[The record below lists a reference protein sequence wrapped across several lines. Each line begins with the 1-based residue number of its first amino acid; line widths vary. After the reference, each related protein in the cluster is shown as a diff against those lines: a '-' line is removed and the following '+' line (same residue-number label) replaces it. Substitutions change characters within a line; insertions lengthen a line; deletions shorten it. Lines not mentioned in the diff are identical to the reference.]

1 MRRAVVFCIVAAC
14 GDGGGDDPFAPD
26 ATGPPPDAY
35 QDFAGPLF
43 DPDHL
48 VEISIDLAP
57 ADWDAL
63 RAQTRTFASVLEG
76 DCLAAP
82 RPSPFTIYPGS
93 ITIDGTRIDN
103 VGVKK
108 KGFFGSLHPTRPSLK
123 VKIDE
128 YDGGLEYLG
137 LERLTLNNANQD
149 PSHLR
154 TCLAYQLFTA
164 AGLVAPRCNF
174 ARVTVNGELLGI
186 YVNVE
191 SIDKRMIKKRYADGR
206 GALYE
211 GSLSDFRPEWVQT
224 FEPKADSGDGSDLLP
239 VVDTLATASDANLV
253 AALTA
258 DLDVDQ
264 FRTYWAMEMLLNHWD
279 GYSNNRNNFF
289 LYNDP
294 TAGQIQVIPW
304 GPDATFEAGRT
315 MGGLGVTDGPIA
327 VGAHGMLANRLFAI
341 PAERTRFL
349 DRQRALLSS
358 VWNESALLAEV
369 ARMEALIAPTADP
382 LDGPA
387 FRAEVDL
394 VRSFIT
400 NRRTVLTAAIDAGP
414 TWTAPLPGYPCL
426 TVVASMQGS
435 FATTFGTT
443 GAANPL
449 GTGSGTFVV
458 TVNGTPT
465 TLTPVGATSGFEQN
479 PPPGQPPSALVQVF
493 GRRAADGHILVLTAA
508 TAEARFFPRVAD
520 LGFFDAFGLVHDFNP
535 TTGIAALV
543 GLGLGTLRLDQAAA
557 TTGAPV
563 AGSFTANADVQAT
576 APPRLAPSIA
586 GPDLATVAA
595 RIRSAAAGAAR
606 ARR

>member
-1 MRRAVVFCIVAAC
+1 MFSIVAAC
-14 GDGGGDDPFAPD
+14 GGNGDDPFAAD
-26 ATGPPPDAY
+26 AAGPSPDAY

-43 DPDHL
+43 EADHL

-57 ADWDAL
+57 ADWDEL
-63 RAQTRTFASVLEG
+63 RGQTRTFASVLEG

-82 RPSPFTIYPGS
+82 RPTPFTTYPAS
-93 ITIDGTRIDN
+93 ITIDGTRVDN

-123 VKIDE
+123 VKLDE
-128 YDGGLEYLG
+128 YDAAQEYLG

-149 PSHLR
+149 PSHIR
-154 TCLAYQLFTA
+154 TCLAYQMFTA
-164 AGLVAPRCNF
+164 AGVVAPRCNY

-191 SIDKRMIKKRYADGR
+191 SIDRRMIKKRYADGR
-206 GALYE
+206 GSLYE
-211 GSLSDFRPEWVQT
+211 GSLSDFRPDWVNT
-224 FEPKADSGDGSDLLP
+224 FEPKGDTGTGADLLP
-239 VVDTLATASDANLV
+239 IVDTLATATDTELVDAL
-253 AALTA
+253 AA

-264 FRTYWAMEMLLNHWD
+264 YRTYWAMEMIVNHWD

-294 TAGQIQVIPW
+294 TAGRFQFIPW
-304 GPDATFEAGRT
+304 GPDATFEDGRT
-315 MGGLGVTDGPIA
+315 MGGLGATDGPIA
-327 VGAHGMLANRLFAI
+327 VGAHGLLANRLFAI
-341 PAERTRFL
+341 PGERTRFL

-369 ARMEALIAPTADP
+369 ARMEALIAPVADP

-394 VRSFIT
+394 VRAYIT

-414 TWTAPLPGYPCL
+414 TWTAPLPGYPCF
-426 TVVASMQGS
+426 TVVAGLQGTFS
-435 FATTFGTT
+435 TTFGTT

-479 PPPGQPPSALVQVF
+479 PPPSQQPSALVQVF
-493 GRRAADGHILVLTAA
+493 GRRASDGHILVLTAA
-508 TAEARFFPRVAD
+508 TAPERFYPRVAD
-520 LGFFDAFGLVHDFNP
+520 LGFFDAFGLVHDFDP
-535 TTGIAALV
+535 TTGFAALV
-543 GLGLGTLRLDQAAA
+543 GLGLGTLRLDQAAPTA
-557 TTGAPV
+557 SAPV

-595 RIRSAAAGAAR
+595 RIRAEAAVELR